1 MGQKT
6 HDLPGYQLGELIH
19 ESATSAVYKGVRLK
33 DRTRVIVKCS
43 QRGLTAMRQHTR
55 ARNEYEL
62 LKAIDSSGI
71 IRIHE
76 LIAHEGRLSL
86 VFEEFPGIALKQWI
100 GGGEAGLEEKLEI
113 GAGVA
118 DIIADVHRAGII
130 HKDINSQNLLYDP
143 GSKRCKLIDFG
154 LATRLQS
161 EESRF
166 QTPGAL
172 EGTLAYIAPE
182 QTGRTSRS
190 VDYRAD
196 LYSLGVTLYE
206 LFSGSLPFEGSDPL
220 EIVHF
225 HIAGRALPLWECDA
239 GIPEVV
245 SDIVARLLEKA
256 PELRY
261 QSAVG
266 VAADL
271 RRCLDSLRT
280 DGVIERFPLG
290 ADDVVGKF
298 ERPHRLYGREDETR
312 QLLDSFQRVCNGSV
326 ESVLVA
332 GQAGVGKTLLVHEMH
347 ESITRRKAYFA
358 SGKFDQLQRDKPLS
372 AFLAAMQELVEQLLT
387 ENEDTVQRWK
397 EAIQTAVGH
406 NGQVIVD
413 VIPSLELII
422 GPQPPVPELEP
433 LEAQNRFTLAFRS
446 FIQVFGKKSHPL
458 VLFLDDMQWAD
469 QASLNLVSLILT
481 APDTESLLVVQA
493 YRDGDQAAV
502 SPLLAA
508 VEEQKRAGVTV
519 LNIELAPLASHD
531 VVQMVAD
538 ALRTDLAGAEA
549 LATVIQEKTLGN
561 PFFIDQFLQTLYD
574 EELIAYDAES
584 RAFRYDLAAIGSAA
598 ITENVAELLAAKLDK
613 LPAGSRDVLRH
624 AAAIGNRF
632 DIETLALIC
641 NRTVSGV
648 AEALQ
653 PALAQGLILPVSGLE
668 MLDPHSLDAPLV
680 YRRFDFLHDR
690 VQQAAY
696 AMIAAAERP
705 ALHLAIGRALVRE
718 GDGAQREARL
728 FDIVHHMILGLV
740 LIDDPG
746 EKLRLAED
754 CLAAGRK
761 AKKSTAYSLAVR
773 FYRNAGKLLGDS
785 GWREQAKLTFEA
797 HYRLAE
803 ALCLDNASAEAL
815 TIIDA
820 TDERAPSL
828 RDRGKLR
835 TLKIV
840 VHMAMGRMPEALACG
855 RQAVRLFGVEL
866 SNDTAE
872 TARMLEAEIAAIL
885 AETEK
890 IGIEQLLDL
899 PVMRDETIAVTMEAL
914 MQCLPAAF
922 QSDQQQYALFCCKM
936 VRLSLDN
943 GNNPLSARAYGS
955 FAALASS
962 AFGDHPRA
970 YRFARLGVDL
980 AHKLQDPTV
989 LSGVYF
995 LSAMFAA
1002 HWMRPI
1008 DESIELFRKSVQ
1020 YGLQHGDHQHAAY
1033 SIARCIS
1040 HEQFRGKLLDE
1051 LHPSI
1056 LSALELLHRI
1066 GDANNVHFLNPRL
1079 GLINW
1084 LRGERPGGN
1093 TLGTAAETEEQIT
1106 ATIIA
1111 RGNRSF
1117 EADWQIQRTIQ
1128 RYFAGDYEASLDFG
1142 EQAEQL
1148 IPFSA
1153 GFITRPEHNFYY
1165 SLTLAS
1171 LLTTAGPE
1179 AAARYQAKLEENQQ
1193 RLQAWAEQ
1201 CPENLMHMY
1210 LLVEA
1215 ERARLAGDRLAAMD
1229 LYDRAIAAAV
1239 QQGFVNI
1246 EAVAAERAAAFW
1258 YGVKKSDFGD
1268 IYLDRALHAY
1278 RLWGAD
1284 GKAADLRR
1292 AWRHDAE
1299 SGGGTSASKAST
1311 GASQHGDALDLATV
1325 LKSSQ
1330 AIAGE
1335 IRLDRLLATMIEI
1348 ILASAGGEFAALI
1361 LKTDDEFRIQGLK
1374 TPAIDEAE
1382 VMLARP
1388 LNRSSDVSRGI
1399 VNYVIRTREE
1409 VVLEDPAR
1417 QGRFRNDE
1425 YVRSRKPRSVLCA
1438 PIIYKGELNGVIYIE
1453 NNQVAGAFTPERLE
1467 SVNILLAQIAVS
1479 IENATLY
1486 AHQAEQTREIETAN
1500 LALTKEVSVRR
1511 RAEFELGRY
1520 RDRLEELVAKRTEE
1534 LQKAQGR
1541 LVDMSRRAGM
1551 AEVASGVLHNVGNV
1565 MNSVNVGLSVTREA
1579 VRALRVDGVGSVCDL
1594 LDRQGE
1600 GLGDYLA
1607 KDPAGQKIPRY
1618 LRMLG
1623 EELVRDRQATLARV
1637 DEVLEHLEHMK
1648 EIIAAQQSYARTGG
1662 VTEACTIEGIVETA
1676 LAIGQLPPDI
1686 RVERKLESLAPVIV
1700 DRHQILQIL
1709 VNLISNARH
1718 ALHDG
1723 AGHEPT
1729 LAIRVQADA
1738 DEIRIEVSDNG
1749 AGIAPENLPQV
1760 FNHGFTT
1767 KRDGHGF
1774 GLHNCANAAQQM
1786 GGSLTASSEGR
1797 GTGACFTLSLPV
1809 EFVQSAVADVSAA

>member
-1 MGQKT
+1 VGQKT

-19 ESATSAVYKGVRLK
+19 ESATSAVYKGTRLK
-33 DRTRVIVKCS
+33 DGARVIVKCS

-55 ARNEYEL
+55 ARNEYEI
-62 LKAIDSSGI
+62 LKAIDSTGV

-76 LIAHEGRLSL
+76 LTAHEGRLSL
-86 VFEEFPGIALKQWI
+86 VFEEFPGVSLKQWI
-100 GGGEAGLEEKLEI
+100 GTGGGSLDEKLEI
-113 GAGVA
+113 GAEIAGIV
-118 DIIADVHRAGII
+118 ADVHRAGII
-130 HKDINSQNLLYDP
+130 HKDINSQNLLYDSE
-143 GSKRCKLIDFG
+143 SKRCKLIDFG
-154 LATRLQS
+154 LATALKS

-182 QTGRTSRS
+182 QTGRTNRS

-206 LFSGSLPFEGSDPL
+206 LFSGALPFEGHDPL

-225 HIAGRALPLWECDA
+225 HIAGRPLPLSERGA
-239 GIPEVV
+239 GIPEVI

-256 PELRY
+256 PERRY

-271 RRCLDSLRT
+271 KRCRQRLRG
-280 DGVIERFPLG
+280 DGVIEPFPLG
-290 ADDVVGKF
+290 ADDHVGKF
-298 ERPHRLYGREDETR
+298 ERPQRLYGREGETKR
-312 QLLDSFQRVCNGSV
+312 LLDAFQRVCNGSV

-358 SGKFDQLQRDKPLS
+358 TGKFDQLQRDRPLS

-387 ENEDTVQRWK
+387 ESEETVERWK
-397 EAIQTAVGH
+397 EAILTAVGR

-413 VIPSLELII
+413 VMPSLELII
-422 GPQPPVPELEP
+422 GSQPPVPELEP
-433 LEAQNRFTLAFRS
+433 LEAQHRFNLAFRS

-469 QASLNLVSLILT
+469 QASLNLVTLILS
-481 APDTESLLVVQA
+481 APDTESVLVVQS
-493 YRDGDQAAV
+493 YRDGDQAAAG
-502 SPLLAA
+502 PLLAA
-508 VEEQKRAGVTV
+508 VEEQRRSGVHV
-519 LNIELAPLASHD
+519 ENIELAPLAPHD
-531 VVQMVAD
+531 VLRMVAD
-538 ALRTDLAGAEA
+538 ALRTDLAGAEP
-549 LATVIQEKTLGN
+549 LARVIQEKTLGN

-574 EELIAYDAES
+574 EGMIAYDAEA
-584 RAFRYDLAAIGSAA
+584 RTFRYDLAAIGSAA
-598 ITENVAELLAAKLDK
+598 ITENVAELLAAKLEK
-613 LPAGSRDVLRH
+613 LPQVSRDGLRL

-632 DIETLALIC
+632 DLETLALISG
-641 NRTVSGV
+641 RTMPAVS
-648 AEALQ
+648 AALQ
-653 PALAQGLILPVSGLE
+653 PALVQGLILPVSGLE
-668 MLDPHSLDAPLV
+668 ALDPGSLDAPLV
-680 YRRFDFLHDR
+680 YRHFEFLHDR

-696 AMIAAAERP
+696 ATISAAERP
-705 ALHLAIGRALVRE
+705 ALHLAIGRALVKER
-718 GDGAQREARL
+718 DAALREARL
-728 FDIVHHMILGLV
+728 FDIVHHMILGLA
-740 LIDDPG
+740 LIEDSD
-746 EKLRLAED
+746 EKRRLAQD
-754 CLAAGRK
+754 CLNAGQK

-773 FYRNAGKLLGDS
+773 FYRTAVGLLGEP
-785 GWREQAKLTFEA
+785 GWRDRPALTFEA
-797 HYRLAE
+797 HYSLAE
-803 ALCLDNASAEAL
+803 SLCLDNASAEAL
-815 TIIDA
+815 EIVDA
-820 TDERAPSL
+820 ADAKVPTL

-840 VHMAMGRMPEALACG
+840 IHMTMGRQPEALACG
-855 RQAVRLFGVEL
+855 REALKLFGIEV
-866 SNDTAE
+866 SGDTRE

-885 AETEK
+885 AETAE
-890 IGIEQLLDL
+890 IGVEQLLDL
-899 PVMRDETIAVTMEAL
+899 PVMRDETIAATMEAL

-962 AFGDHPRA
+962 ALGDHPLA
-970 YRFARLGVDL
+970 YRFAKLGVDL

-989 LSGVYF
+989 LSAAYF
-995 LSAMFAA
+995 LWAMFAA
-1002 HWMRPI
+1002 HWMRPV
-1008 DESIELFRKSVQ
+1008 DESIDLFRKSVQ

-1033 SIARCIS
+1033 SIARGIS

-1051 LHPSI
+1051 LRPAI
-1056 LSALELLHRI
+1056 LSGCELLIRI
-1066 GDANNVHFLNPRL
+1066 GDANNIEFLKPRL
-1079 GLINW
+1079 RLVDW
-1084 LRGERPGGN
+1084 LRGERPAGD
-1093 TLGTAAETEEQIT
+1093 TLGTAERTEAEIDAE
-1106 ATIIA
+1106 IIA
-1111 RGNRSF
+1111 AGNRSF
-1117 EADWQIQRTIQ
+1117 EADWQIQRMMQ
-1128 RYFAGDYEASLDFG
+1128 RYFAGNYEESHDFAIK
-1142 EQAEQL
+1142 AELL

-1153 GFITRPEHNFYY
+1153 GFITRGEHNFYY

-1171 LLTTAGPE
+1171 LLSTAGPE
-1179 AAARYQAKLEENQQ
+1179 AAARLEAKIAENQQ
-1193 RLQAWAEQ
+1193 RLKPWAER
-1201 CPENLMHMY
+1201 CPENLRQMY

-1215 ERARLAGDRLAAMD
+1215 ERARLAGNRLAAMD

-1258 YGVKKSDFGD
+1258 YGINKTDFGD

-1278 RLWGAD
+1278 RLWGAE

-1292 AWRHDAE
+1292 TWRPEAE
-1299 SGGGTSASKAST
+1299 PAGGTVAST
-1311 GASQHGDALDLATV
+1311 PATRATQHGDALDLATV

-1348 ILASAGGEFAALI
+1348 ILANAGGEFAALI
-1361 LKTDDEFRIQGLK
+1361 LKSDDEFRIQGLK
-1374 TPAIDEAE
+1374 TPEIDKAE
-1382 VMLARP
+1382 VMLARS

-1409 VVLEDPAR
+1409 VVLENPAK

-1425 YVRSRKPRSVLCA
+1425 YVRSRKPKSVLCA
-1438 PIIYKGELNGVIYIE
+1438 PIIHKGELNGVIYIE
-1453 NNQVAGAFTPERLE
+1453 NNQVSGAFTPERLE
-1467 SVNILLAQIAVS
+1467 AVNVLLAQIAVS

-1486 AHQAEQTREIETAN
+1486 ARQEQQKREIEDAN
-1500 LALTKEVSVRR
+1500 LALTKEIGVRR
-1511 RAEFELGRY
+1511 RAELELGQY
-1520 RDRLEELVAKRTEE
+1520 RDGLEVLVAKRTEE

-1579 VRALRVDGVGSVCDL
+1579 VLALRVDGIAAVCDL
-1594 LDRQGE
+1594 LDRQGDK
-1600 GLGDYLA
+1600 LGEFFA

-1618 LRMLG
+1618 LRLLG
-1623 EELVRDRQATLARV
+1623 EELVRDRQASLARV
-1637 DEVLEHLEHMK
+1637 DEVLGHLEHMK
-1648 EIIAAQQSYARTGG
+1648 EIIVAQQSYARTGG
-1662 VTEACTIEGIVETA
+1662 MTESCTIAGIVETA
-1676 LAIGQLPPDI
+1676 LAIGQLPGEI
-1686 RVERKLESLAPVIV
+1686 AIERELAPLAPVVV

-1709 VNLISNARH
+1709 VNLISNSRH
-1718 ALHDG
+1718 ALGDG
-1723 AGHEPT
+1723 PRQNPT
-1729 LAIRVQADA
+1729 LTIRVATA
-1738 DEIRIEVSDNG
+1738 GEEVRIDVSDNG
-1749 AGIAPENLPQV
+1749 AGIAPENLPKI

-1786 GGSLTASSEGR
+1786 GGSLTAASAGV
-1797 GTGACFTLSLPV
+1797 GQGACFTLRIPF
-1809 EFVQSAVADVSAA
+1809 EFAGGALAGASAA